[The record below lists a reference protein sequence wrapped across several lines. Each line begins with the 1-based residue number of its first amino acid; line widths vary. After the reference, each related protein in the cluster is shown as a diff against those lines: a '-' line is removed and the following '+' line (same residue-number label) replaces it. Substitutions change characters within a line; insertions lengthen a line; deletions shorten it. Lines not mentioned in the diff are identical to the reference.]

1 MVADARGPRKRGNPL
16 GKGVP
21 ALAAAYLSYL
31 QTLVIVTKGHYSE
44 SAASFVSAAVSMT
57 TLLTGISVGLGALV
71 VLLLALLVVRWR
83 SDARTDERV
92 AEVVASLNE
101 RMDEL
106 GRELAGA
113 LARAEQESRRS
124 HIFGELA
131 GSIDLDEVLSRTLE
145 AAGGFEE
152 ADAALVMLPEA
163 QGGKPLVATL
173 GLSVEEAERHAIT
186 GPPDGRLARS
196 ITMAYTY
203 PAHAGEA
210 DEEGDE
216 DMIHAGLAVP
226 LPGEGQP
233 LGYLT
238 VFTRRAGHEYS
249 DEDVR
254 QLETLAQH
262 AGPAI
267 ENARRFREARQLAD
281 LDALTGLHNRRFFH
295 DTLARECARAHRYE
309 RRLALIVFD
318 LDDFK
323 DVNDRIG
330 HLAGDAVLAE
340 AAERVRDVV
349 RTADFACRVGGDEF
363 AVILPES
370 TLEDADQLYRRIL
383 HAVSSR
389 PLGQAGKLYLSAG
402 VAALRPEDDP
412 VSFFKRADDALY
424 RAKEAGKGRVV
435 AANSPHL
442 GPA

>member
-1 MVADARGPRKRGNPL
+1 
-16 GKGVP
+16 
-21 ALAAAYLSYL
+21 
-31 QTLVIVTKGHYSE
+31 
-44 SAASFVSAAVSMT
+44 MT
-57 TLLTGISVGLGALV
+57 TILIGISVGLGALV

-83 SDARTDERV
+83 SDNSTDERV
-92 AEVVASLNE
+92 AEVVASLNA

-113 LARAEQESRRS
+113 LERAEEEGRRS
-124 HIFGELA
+124 RIFGELA

-145 AAGGFEE
+145 AAGALED
-152 ADAALVMLPEA
+152 ADAALIMLPDP

-196 ITMAYTY
+196 ITMSYTY
-203 PAHAGEA
+203 PEL
-210 DEEGDE
+210 ERESTPNEGV
-216 DMIHAGLAVP
+216 IHAGLAVP
-226 LPGEGQP
+226 LPGDSST

-238 VFTRRAGHEYS
+238 VFTRRKGHEYS
-249 DEDVR
+249 DDDVR
-254 QLETLAQH
+254 QLETLALR

-281 LDALTGLHNRRFFH
+281 LDALTGLHNRRYFH
-295 DTLARECARAHRYE
+295 ETLARECARAHRYE
-309 RRLALIVFD
+309 RKLSLIVFD

-323 DVNDRIG
+323 EINDRIG
-330 HLAGDAVLAE
+330 HLAGDTVLAE

-349 RTADFACRVGGDEF
+349 RTADIACRVGGDEF

-370 TLEDADQLYRRIL
+370 SLEDADQLYRRIQN
-383 HAVSSR
+383 AISSR
-389 PLGQAGKLYLSAG
+389 PLGQGGKLFLSAG
-402 VAALRPEDDP
+402 VGELRAEDDP
-412 VSFFKRADDALY
+412 VAFFQRADDALY

-435 AANSPHL
+435 SATSPRL